1 MTNIAAVELFLT
13 VVTWTPDK
21 MLYPM
26 NGPYTLDTIQVRE
39 QMGYET
45 QLVARCQ
52 TSLGQRDFVITN
64 FPGPM
69 LTSWR
74 YRRPQATE
82 IQRLEDSNNVVQG
95 MSLQPTTVPVPPLP
109 VQMLAEPPPVVYP
122 PLPVPRPTVHPPLP
136 VPPRQ
141 PIERPK

>member
-1 MTNIAAVELFLT
+1 MTNPIPAVEFLLT

-26 NGPYTLDTIQVRE
+26 NGPYTLATIQVRE
-39 QMGYET
+39 QMGYAT

-64 FPGPM
+64 YPGPM

-74 YRRPQATE
+74 YRAPQSAE
-82 IQRLEDSNNVVQG
+82 IVQMEESNSIAQA
-95 MSLQPTTVPVPPLP
+95 MSPSTLTTPITPPPGPPLP
-109 VQMLAEPPPVVYP
+109 EGV
-122 PLPVPRPTVHPPLP
+122 
-136 VPPRQ
+136 
-141 PIERPK
+141 K